1 MGKVLLKF
9 IRRVLYNTPRC
20 RAPAMHA
27 NSHQPTHS
35 TTPPLHHSTTPPLQ
49 VSSPRPSQQNDRFG
63 DNNRAQSA
71 IMNNGPATPG
81 TPPTRKRPLLG
92 AGGSGSL
99 AAAVAAAPVGQMST
113 SVEGDGRNVNVIAAP
128 VGLLSPTSPG
138 DSSLV
143 RAPPCCPTLRYEP
156 RRTIQHTTHYPPT
169 TNRPPT
175 THHPSLRSRLIR
187 CHRASCQPLPVAE
200 DPPT

>member
-1 MGKVLLKF
+1 MSTIQWVKF
-9 IRRVLYNTPRC
+9 CSNLYEEYYTTRRDAAPRPC
-20 RAPAMHA
+20 T
-27 NSHQPTHS
+27 PTH
-35 TTPPLHHSTTPPLQ
+35 TNPPTPPLQ

-63 DNNRAQSA
+63 DNNNRAQSA

-143 RAPPCCPTLRYEP
+143 RAPPCCATLRYEP
-156 RRTIQHTTHYPPT
+156 RRTIQHTTHSTRQPPT
-169 TNRPPT
+169 AHPPPT
-175 THHPSLRSRLIR
+175 IPA
-187 CHRASCQPLPVAE
+187 CGV
-200 DPPT
+200 D